1 MPTRLQP
8 AERRRA
14 IADMVARLQALPGIT
29 SVAATQ
35 KIPLRGSGD
44 NWGVQ
49 VRGKPNLPSSSTAF
63 RMVTHDYFTAIGM
76 TLRRGRAFE
85 PTDRDTS
92 DRVVV
97 INEAAAAKYFPG
109 EDPIGQVL
117 STGFDDAGERIVGVV
132 GNAAEASLIDGPTPA
147 RYMLYEQVPSAWH
160 QVSFVLRTSGE
171 DQLPV
176 VLESA
181 QSLVR
186 REGGQLALQ
195 QTTTMRSIF
204 ELAVGPAAQIVTLL
218 TLLATLALV
227 LGAVG
232 VYGVISHYVTRRSRD
247 YGIRIAI
254 GMPPSR
260 IVSQVS
266 GTRRQPDRAG

>member
-1 MPTRLQP
+1 M
-8 AERRRA
+8 
-14 IADMVARLQALPGIT
+14 
-29 SVAATQ
+29 
-35 KIPLRGSGD
+35 
-44 NWGVQ
+44 
-49 VRGKPNLPSSSTAF
+49 
-63 RMVTHDYFTAIGM
+63 
-76 TLRRGRAFE
+76 
-85 PTDRDTS
+85 
-92 DRVVV
+92 
-97 INEAAAAKYFPG
+97 
-109 EDPIGQVL
+109 
-117 STGFDDAGERIVGVV
+117 V
-132 GNAAEASLIDGPTPA
+132 GNAAEASLIDERDAGA
-147 RYMLYEQVPSAWH
+147 LHALRASA
-160 QVSFVLRTSGE
+160 VGVASGFVLLRTSGE

-186 REGGQLALQ
+186 RGGQLALQ

-227 LGAVG
+227 LGAIG

-260 IVSQVS
+260 IVSQVVGRGAS
-266 GTRRQPDRAG
+266 LIALGSAIGVAAALGLTRILSSLLYGVEATDPLALAGAVAVLLIVGVAAAFVPARRASLTDPAVVLRRI